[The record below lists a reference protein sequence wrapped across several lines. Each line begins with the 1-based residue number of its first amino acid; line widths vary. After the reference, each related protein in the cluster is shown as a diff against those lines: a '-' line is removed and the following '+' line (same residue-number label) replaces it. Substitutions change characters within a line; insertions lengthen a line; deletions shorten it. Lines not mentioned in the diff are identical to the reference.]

1 MGTVKTKFTRRF
13 EIRCRIL
20 EIKDLSKNV
29 RKTQDRTS
37 LKSGCGTVVEHVTS
51 RDRQLVS
58 FIDIIGLHVTRDT
71 LKHKRQRT
79 TANPTCSLRRNL

>member
-1 MGTVKTKFTRRF
+1 MGIVKTKFTRRN

-58 FIDIIGLHVTRDT
+58 IIDIIGLTRDT

-79 TANPTCSLRRNL
+79 TAHPTCSLRRNL